1 MTIIKIHEFNNR
13 APKYMEKLTELQ
25 GEVDICEI
33 IVGALNI
40 SFQIMARTS
49 RQKMNK
55 ELGT

>member
-13 APKYMEKLTELQ
+13 AQKYMEKLTELK

>member
-1 MTIIKIHEFNNR
+1 MTIIKIHEFNTR
-13 APKYMEKLTELQ
+13 APKYMEKLTELK

>member
-1 MTIIKIHEFNNR
+1 
-13 APKYMEKLTELQ
+13 MEKLTELK
-25 GEVDICEI
+25 GEVDMCEI